1 MNKPHIS
8 EARAICE
15 RTKARAVIVICI
27 DEDSYA
33 LASYGQTK
41 LECSQTAATADAIG
55 NALTRGTL
63 PIWGSEV
70 KP

>member
-1 MNKPHIS
+1 MLMWWSESRNGIRDMNKPHI
-8 EARAICE
+8 
-15 RTKARAVIVICI
+15 
-27 DEDSYA
+27 YA